1 MKGIRKQIPMLSDSS
16 SYTRDKL
23 RKKKINKEKAER
35 KWRRAR
41 GVLRQ
46 ARVLVLKGGGDS
58 LKECYGKFRKI
69 HQFYNAPPLF

>member
-1 MKGIRKQIPMLSDSS
+1 MKGIRKQIPMLSGSS
-16 SYTRDKL
+16 SNTRDKL

-46 ARVLVLKGGGDS
+46 PRVLVLKRVGGEGGGT
-58 LKECYGKFRKI
+58 I
-69 HQFYNAPPLF
+69 

>member
-1 MKGIRKQIPMLSDSS
+1 MLSGSS
-16 SYTRDKL
+16 SNTRDKL

-46 ARVLVLKGGGDS
+46 PRVLVLKRVGGEGGGT
-58 LKECYGKFRKI
+58 I
-69 HQFYNAPPLF
+69 